1 MEKASGAGFIKT
13 SSCDSHFPRVAG
25 QTCECIIF
33 RMDDCVII
41 TVLSN
46 GTPMNVGS
54 AFFFPPSDPL
64 HATSDPSSLWRQ
76 RVTPERLDACTPA
89 PSLTG
94 QTNKTRLS
102 PLQEGNTTSTPMNSD
117 PAGRKESRADPHP
130 RDRRAALDP
139 AGSDWGVWRLKGE
152 FGYFF
157 FFSAEY

>member
-25 QTCECIIF
+25 QTWECVIF

-54 AFFFPPSDPL
+54 APPSDPL
-64 HATSDPSSLWRQ
+64 YVTSDPSSLWRQ
-76 RVTPERLDACTPA
+76 RITPEPLDACTPA

-94 QTNKTRLS
+94 QTNKTRRS
-102 PLQEGNTTSTPMNSD
+102 PLQDGKTTSTPMNPD
-117 PAGRKESRADPHP
+117 PAGRKESRADPHH
-130 RDRRAALDP
+130 RDRR
-139 AGSDWGVWRLKGE
+139 GGT
-152 FGYFF
+152 
-157 FFSAEY
+157 